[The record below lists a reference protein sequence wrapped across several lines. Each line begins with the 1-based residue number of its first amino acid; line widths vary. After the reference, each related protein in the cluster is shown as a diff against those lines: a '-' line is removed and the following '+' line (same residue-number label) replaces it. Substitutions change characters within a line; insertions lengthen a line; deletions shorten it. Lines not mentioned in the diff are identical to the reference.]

1 MNKNEKNK
9 FSKEKIINKVD
20 LQKIKKNIIIST
32 DNKLHIS
39 IVSIKIQ
46 NSDYKRNNKIN
57 KFENLKYYNLSLKIV
72 NNKFIFENNNKDK
85 IKIYNYIKKNI
96 SSKLNLKKENEKSRQ
111 SFNNI
116 YFSKLIKNSNI
127 NKKKGNDNEIYN
139 DKTKLQD
146 YNKII
151 QNSQNDKYLK
161 GCINFMIRAI
171 KNIIYNI
178 FIKLKIYLK
187 YYQLKNIINII
198 NNKKIKK
205 YYFILLKKA
214 SEKKNYKNDTIK
226 NNKKIIF
233 NTKTKRYE
241 LINI

>member
-1 MNKNEKNK
+1 MKNLDNLL
-9 FSKEKIINKVD
+9 II
-20 LQKIKKNIIIST
+20 
-32 DNKLHIS
+32 
-39 IVSIKIQ
+39 
-46 NSDYKRNNKIN
+46 
-57 KFENLKYYNLSLKIV
+57 
-72 NNKFIFENNNKDK
+72 
-85 IKIYNYIKKNI
+85 
-96 SSKLNLKKENEKSRQ
+96 
-111 SFNNI
+111 
-116 YFSKLIKNSNI
+116 IKNSNI

-139 DKTKLQD
+139 DKIKLQD
-146 YNKII
+146 YNKLI

-161 GCINFMIRAI
+161 GCINFMIRVI

-214 SEKKNYKNDTIK
+214 SEKKKYKNDTIK

-233 NTKTKRYE
+233 NTKTKRYD
-241 LINI
+241 LIDI